1 MRIFILPAAFLL
13 ACFLYLPFP
22 RAQELLFAALRRLY
36 ALLLRAFTPH
46 NGKPAE
52 NAALAAF
59 LLTLGGVLMLLSAL
73 HPLVA
78 MALAAPA
85 FTGLSILPGCT
96 KARDKLNSGEYA
108 RDIPAY
114 EALVRDT
121 CRSLAPAFVQGVV
134 APMLLFAL
142 GVPLAMGASLAM
154 GYTALRALEA
164 QHSAAARIVSAI
176 QHSSDRILR
185 ALMVLCS
192 GAAGRNPLRTE
203 GRSAQER
210 LMSILGIDESPT
222 HAPMAGDIQQ
232 GIFLCILAALLLCFT
247 LCAVLAFIP
256 SLA

>member
-1 MRIFILPAAFLL
+1 
-13 ACFLYLPFP
+13 
-22 RAQELLFAALRRLY
+22 
-36 ALLLRAFTPH
+36 
-46 NGKPAE
+46 
-52 NAALAAF
+52 
-59 LLTLGGVLMLLSAL
+59 MLL
-73 HPLVA
+73 
-78 MALAAPA
+78 
-85 FTGLSILPGCT
+85 C
-96 KARDKLNSGEYA
+96 
-108 RDIPAY
+108 
-114 EALVRDT
+114 
-121 CRSLAPAFVQGVV
+121 
-134 APMLLFAL
+134 AL

-176 QHSSDRILR
+176 QHTSDRVLR

-232 GIFLCILAALLLCFT
+232 GIFLCILAALLLGFT